1 MHKASVTLQ
10 LCLWTTDV
18 LEVTK
23 AWCYDIDRLVLPQLE
38 TVCQPLPPVLSTSAS
53 AYERQCDGVITT
65 SEHSAADTLVR
76 VSPRQS
82 GRRTI
87 ETRGGTRMG
96 VAGGK
101 QSDQEGERDRA
112 WLPGKRLGGGQ
123 WWHVREE
130 LGWPGV
136 WGGGGEEGYVE
147 SLQSS
152 SVSNSHA
159 ARADGPRASIID
171 RACATASSQGWR
183 GWWCWCWWWFSG
195 RRDGWS
201 SGGTARDPSAQARA
215 WRVGGTRKLVAELF
229 QTLTAAF
236 ICCALRTR
244 SKWGWRK
251 LWNAASV
258 RSIGKI
264 HCRTLN
270 TLAINQSRSH

>member
-18 LEVTK
+18 FEVTK
-23 AWCYDIDRLVLPQLE
+23 AWSYDIDRLVLPQLE

-53 AYERQCDGVITT
+53 AYERQWWRYNNKWTLRRG
-65 SEHSAADTLVR
+65 HSSTREPATIGEKNHWDT
-76 VSPRQS
+76 
-82 GRRTI
+82 
-87 ETRGGTRMG
+87 GGTRMG

-112 WLPGKRLGGGQ
+112 WLPGERLGGGQ

-183 GWWCWCWWWFSG
+183 GWWCWWCWWWFSG